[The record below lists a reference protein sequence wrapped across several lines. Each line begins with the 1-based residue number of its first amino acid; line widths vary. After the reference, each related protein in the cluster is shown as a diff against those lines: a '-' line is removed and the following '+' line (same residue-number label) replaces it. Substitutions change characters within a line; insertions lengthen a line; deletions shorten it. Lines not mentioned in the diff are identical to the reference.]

1 MTDKN
6 NDIPVI
12 LIVDDNPKNLQVLGG
27 LLQREGLDVEFALD
41 GNTAV
46 DWLRKKSFNLVLLD
60 IMMPDMDGYE
70 VCRIIKNDQGLKD
83 LPVIF
88 ITAKTDT
95 ENIIKGFETG
105 GVDYITKPFIPEE
118 LMARVRSQIHIQKSK
133 EKILSYTKEIEIK
146 NRNIKDSIEYARN
159 IQKAVMD
166 NAVTQT
172 TIVPENFVL
181 YLPKDIVSGD
191 FYRYYMVG
199 DICILAV
206 MDCTGHGVPGAFM
219 SILGITLLNEIILYD
234 RILSPEK
241 ILESLRDKIMNSL
254 AQNEDKTIVKDGI
267 EGSVVSYDTKRR
279 ILSYAGSFNPMLYI
293 HENNMEVIKADRI
306 PIGYF
311 EKKGKFTLKSIQ
323 VEKGDI
329 IYLYT
334 DGYIDQFGGPE
345 IRKIMTKG
353 FMVLLQK
360 NHSMP
365 MASQKSVLLDFLNHW
380 KSNMDQIDD
389 ILVVGIRF

>member
-1 MTDKN
+1 MN
-6 NDIPVI
+6 NASI
-12 LIVDDNPKNLQVLGG
+12 LIVDDNPKNLQVLGS

-41 GNTAV
+41 GKAAV
-46 DWLRKKSFNLVLLD
+46 DWVRKKSFNLVLLD
-60 IMMPDMDGYE
+60 IMMPEMDGYE
-70 VCRIIKNDQGLKD
+70 VCRIIKNDKELKD

-95 ENIIKGFETG
+95 ESIIKSFETG
-105 GVDYITKPFIPEE
+105 GVDYITKPFVPEE
-118 LMARVRSQIHIQKSK
+118 LMVRVKSQIHIQKSK
-133 EKILSYTKEIEIK
+133 EKILLYMKEIEIR
-146 NRNIKDSIEYARN
+146 NRNIRDSIEYARN
-159 IQKAVMD
+159 IQKAVMNNVVKQMD
-166 NAVTQT
+166 
-172 TIVPENFVL
+172 IVPENFVL

-191 FYRYYMVG
+191 FYRYYIVG

-254 AQNEDKTIVKDGI
+254 AQNENKTIVKDGI

-311 EKKGKFTLKSIQ
+311 EKKGNFSLKSTKIK
-323 VEKGDI
+323 KGDI
-329 IYLYT
+329 IYLFT

-360 NHSMP
+360 NHSLP
-365 MASQKSVLLDFLNHW
+365 MVSQKYVLLDFLNKW
-380 KSNMDQIDD
+380 KSDLDQIDD

>member
-1 MTDKN
+1 
-6 NDIPVI
+6 
-12 LIVDDNPKNLQVLGG
+12 
-27 LLQREGLDVEFALD
+27 
-41 GNTAV
+41 
-46 DWLRKKSFNLVLLD
+46 
-60 IMMPDMDGYE
+60 
-70 VCRIIKNDQGLKD
+70 
-83 LPVIF
+83 
-88 ITAKTDT
+88 
-95 ENIIKGFETG
+95 
-105 GVDYITKPFIPEE
+105 
-118 LMARVRSQIHIQKSK
+118 
-133 EKILSYTKEIEIK
+133 
-146 NRNIKDSIEYARN
+146 
-159 IQKAVMD
+159 
-166 NAVTQT
+166 
-172 TIVPENFVL
+172 
-181 YLPKDIVSGD
+181 
-191 FYRYYMVG
+191 
-199 DICILAV
+199 

-267 EGSVVSYDTKRR
+267 EGSVVSYDTKKR
-279 ILSYAGSFNPMLYI
+279 ILSYAGSYNPMLYI
-293 HENNMEVIKADRI
+293 HKNNMEVIKADRI
-306 PIGYF
+306 PIGYY

-360 NHSMP
+360 NHSLS

-380 KSNMDQIDD
+380 KSNMDQTDD

>member
-12 LIVDDNPKNLQVLGG
+12 LIVDDNPKNIQVLGG

-41 GNTAV
+41 GKSAV
-46 DWLRKKSFNLVLLD
+46 DWVSKKSFNLVLLD
-60 IMMPDMDGYE
+60 IMMPEMDGYE
-70 VCRIIKNDQGLKD
+70 VCRIIKNDKGLKD

-95 ENIIKGFETG
+95 ESIIKGFETG

-118 LMARVRSQIHIQKSK
+118 LMARVRSQIHIQKSN
-133 EKILSYTKEIEIK
+133 EKILSYMNEIEIR
-146 NRNIKDSIEYARN
+146 NRNIRDSIEYARN
-159 IQKAVMD
+159 IQKAVMNNTVKQLD
-166 NAVTQT
+166 
-172 TIVPENFVL
+172 IVPENFVL

-199 DICILAV
+199 DICVLAV

-219 SILGITLLNEIILYD
+219 SILGITLLNEIILYE

-241 ILESLRDKIMNSL
+241 ILESLRDKIMDSL

-267 EGSVVSYDTKRR
+267 EGSVICYDTKKG
-279 ILSYAGSFNPMLYI
+279 ILSYSGSYNPMLYV

-311 EKKGKFTLKSIQ
+311 EKKGNFSVKSFQ
-323 VEKGDI
+323 VKKGDI

-360 NHSMP
+360 NHSLP
-365 MASQKSVLLDFLNHW
+365 MVSQKSVLLDFLNKW
-380 KSNMDQIDD
+380 KSDLDQTDD